1 MTKKL
6 DVLANLAIIVT
17 CLLAIGIML
26 SKAGML
32 PAERFFSDKP
42 QTGDSLPAL
51 WRVKSGNAAPAV
63 VAVLRSTCGFCTE
76 SMPLYREL
84 TRIRRNRAGTA
95 VPFIVVSNESPETI
109 TKYLSSHGV
118 TASRIV
124 TVPTAAM
131 GAPGTPTLFVVDDD
145 GRIVIREVG
154 RLSDTKGRAL
164 VAKVASL

>member
-17 CLLAIGIML
+17 CLVAVGVML
-26 SKAGML
+26 HKVGVL
-32 PAERFFSDKP
+32 PTERFVSDRP

-51 WRVKSGNAAPAV
+51 WKVKGGNTAPAV

-84 TRIRRNRAGTA
+84 SRIR
-95 VPFIVVSNESPETI
+95 PFIVVSNESPETI
-109 TKYLSSHGV
+109 SKYLGSHGV
-118 TASRIV
+118 RASRIV
-124 TVPTAAM
+124 TVPASSMAV
-131 GAPGTPTLFVVDDD
+131 PGTPTLFVVDRE

-154 RLSDTKGRAL
+154 RLSDTKSRAL
-164 VAKVASL
+164 VARVASL